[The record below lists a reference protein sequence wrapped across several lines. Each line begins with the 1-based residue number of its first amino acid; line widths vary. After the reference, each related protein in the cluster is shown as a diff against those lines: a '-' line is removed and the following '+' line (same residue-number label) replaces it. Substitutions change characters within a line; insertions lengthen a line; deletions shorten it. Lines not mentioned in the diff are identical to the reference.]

1 MHFAECLETFFDSH
15 DDLHIFDILQLHGNL
30 ARDEKAQIINLF
42 INGCEEI
49 SDLNLNILC
58 ATSGVGNAG
67 INSKEIRS
75 VRDTLGPCGNFQNC
89 AQRKPI
95 FSPIVKDTTI
105 IIMLN
110 LFVGGDRT
118 ITDERNLGVIVKA
131 FTAYPRANQLILSV
145 RAKKIIEPQTVKK
158 ILLVFITHGILK
170 IEINKE
176 TNNVVF
182 SPAMSKHDPTKLA
195 MQDYSYWHHINIKNI

>member
-1 MHFAECLETFFDSH
+1 M
-15 DDLHIFDILQLHGNL
+15 
-30 ARDEKAQIINLF
+30 
-42 INGCEEI
+42 
-49 SDLNLNILC
+49 
-58 ATSGVGNAG
+58 
-67 INSKEIRS
+67 
-75 VRDTLGPCGNFQNC
+75 RDTLGPCGTCQNC

-95 FSPIVKDTTI
+95 FSPIVKDATI

-110 LFVGGDRT
+110 RFVGGNRT
-118 ITDERNLGVIVKA
+118 ITNERNLGVIVKA
-131 FTAYPRANQLILSV
+131 FTAYPRANQLILGV

-195 MQDYSYWHHINIKNI
+195 MQDDSY